1 MRNLL
6 LISVCLGLSTCSA
19 LPSLLTQVLT
29 LGELRVVTRN
39 SPVSHYLGI
48 DGPVGPEYELARG
61 LADAM
66 GVRLTIYTPE
76 SFDETLDELVRR
88 RAHIAAAGLSVT
100 SARRRLVDFGPA
112 YETVRPQVIART
124 SGLQADS
131 IEQLADARIEV
142 IAGSRHAELLTAQG
156 TEHPEIFWQAVQDTD
171 VDELL
176 SRLAAGELDF
186 TVVDS
191 TEFVVARHIYPD
203 LHVAFDLGETEQ
215 IAWALSRQPGDD
227 SLRERVNGYFA
238 QIEAEGVLAGI
249 FSRYLDPVR
258 DYDYVSTRAFV
269 NHFDARL
276 PMFRDYFV
284 EAARET
290 GQDWRLLAAV
300 GYQES
305 HWNPQAVSPTGVRGI
320 MMLTQRTA
328 DALEIED
335 RVDPYQSIMGGARY
349 LSMMRER
356 IPERINEPDRTWM
369 ALAAYNIG
377 WGHLEDARV
386 ITEINDGN
394 PDSWDEVRTHLPLL
408 TQRRWYS
415 RVRRGFARGW
425 QPVHYVDNIQRYYN
439 ILQWMTASERW
450 QLPDETEEAPQ
461 YEIYDPVGTLAGSP

>member
-6 LISVCLGLSTCSA
+6 LISVCVALSTCSA
-19 LPSLLTQVLT
+19 PPPLLTQILT

-48 DGPVGPEYELARG
+48 DGPMGPEYELARG
-61 LADAM
+61 LADAL
-66 GVRLTIYTPE
+66 GVRLTIYAPE
-76 SFDETLDELVRR
+76 SFDDTLDELVRR

-100 SARRRLVDFGPA
+100 STRQRHVDFGPV
-112 YETVRPQVIART
+112 YETVRPQVISRA
-124 SGLQADS
+124 GGPPADS
-131 IEQLADARIEV
+131 IEQLADTRIEV
-142 IAGSRHAELLTAQG
+142 IAGSSHADLLEAVRQT
-156 TEHPEIFWQAVQDTD
+156 HPELTFQAVQGAE
-171 VDELL
+171 VDGLL
-176 SRLAAGELDF
+176 YRLAAGEIDF

-203 LHVAFDLGETEQ
+203 LRVAFDLGEDEQ
-215 IAWALSRQPGDD
+215 VAWALSQQPGDD
-227 SLRERVNGYFA
+227 SLRERVHGYFA
-238 QIEAEGVLAGI
+238 KIEAEGALADI
-249 FSRYLDPVR
+249 FRRYLEPAQ

-269 NHFDARL
+269 NHFDSRL
-276 PMFRDYFV
+276 PQFRDYFV
-284 EAARET
+284 EAAQAT
-290 GQDWRLLAAV
+290 GQDWQLLAAV

-328 DALEIED
+328 DALDIED
-335 RVDPYQSIMGGARY
+335 RIDPYKSIMGGARY

-356 IPERINEPDRTWM
+356 IPERISEPDRTWL

-386 ITEINDGN
+386 ITEINGGN

-408 TQRRWYS
+408 TQRQWYS

-425 QPVHYVDNIQRYYN
+425 QPVHYVDNIQRYYS

-450 QLPDETEEAPQ
+450 TLPDETDEAPSH
-461 YEIYDPVGTLAGSP
+461 ENVDPIGTLAGSR

>member
-1 MRNLL
+1 M
-6 LISVCLGLSTCSA
+6 LILVCLGLSTCSA
-19 LPSLLTQVLT
+19 VPPLLTQVLT

-39 SPVSHYLGI
+39 SPVSHYVGI
-48 DGPVGPEYELARG
+48 DGPMGPEYELARG

-66 GVRLTIYTPE
+66 GVRLTIYTPS

-100 SARRRLVDFGPA
+100 SARSRQVDFGPA
-112 YETVRPQVIART
+112 YETVRPQVIAR
-124 SGLQADS
+124 SGGPQANS
-131 IEQLADARIEV
+131 IEELSDARIEV
-142 IAGSRHAELLTAQG
+142 IAGSSHAELLMAQHVA
-156 TEHPEIFWQAVQDTD
+156 HPELAWLPVQDTE

-176 SRLAAGELDF
+176 YRLAAGEIDF

-191 TEFVVARHIYPD
+191 TEFIVARHIYPD
-203 LHVAFDLGETEQ
+203 LRVAFDLGEMQ
-215 IAWALSRQPGDD
+215 QVAWALSRQPGDD
-227 SLRERVNGYFA
+227 SLRERVHGYFA

-249 FSRYLDPVR
+249 FRRYLDPVQ

-269 NHFDARL
+269 AHFGLRL
-276 PMFRDYFV
+276 PMFRRYFV

-328 DALEIED
+328 AALDIED
-335 RVDPYQSIMGGARY
+335 RLDPYQSIIGGARY

-386 ITEINDGN
+386 ITEINGGD
-394 PDSWDEVRTHLPLL
+394 PDSWDDVRTHLPLL
-408 TQRRWYS
+408 TQRRWHS

-425 QPVHYVDNIQRYYN
+425 QPVHYVDNIQRYYS

-450 QLPDETEEAPQ
+450 TLPDSDEEDTQ
-461 YEIYDPVGTLAGSP
+461 FDIYGPAGALAGAP